1 MAVVRQ
7 LIQNVW
13 QKHKDVLLW
22 ALGGGVNTVLTYG
35 LYLAFNLVLAYS
47 IAYTASYLIGIV
59 LAYFYNSL
67 VVFNSPLSYKKF
79 ALFPLVY
86 LVQYLLSLG
95 LLAAFVQFLKMS
107 ETWAPLAVL
116 IIVTPLTYLLSKLI
130 LKGKVTP

>member
-1 MAVVRQ
+1 M
-7 LIQNVW
+7 
-13 QKHKDVLLW
+13 
-22 ALGGGVNTVLTYG
+22 
-35 LYLAFNLVLAYS
+35 
-47 IAYTASYLIGIV
+47 
-59 LAYFYNSL
+59 
-67 VVFNSPLSYKKF
+67 VFNSPLSYKKF